1 MENCVNGSMYAI
13 LNANFDDILRVCNEV
28 ENSLGQIVSP
38 ANINA
43 PNQVVIAG
51 EVESVE
57 TVVKNLND
65 MGVKRCIK
73 LKVSAP
79 SHCKLM
85 NDAAKKFESLLHETE
100 FKNPSCQIIHNY
112 NAKTSSDID
121 NMRTN
126 LVEQLTNPVQWIKTM
141 NNLKSFEGII
151 IECGPGK
158 ILKV

>member
-57 TVVKNLND
+57 SVIKNLND

-85 NDAAKKFESLLHETE
+85 KDAAKKFESLLHETE
-100 FKNPSCQIIHNY
+100 FKNPSSQIIHNY

-121 NMRTN
+121 NMTSN
-126 LVEQLTNPVQWIKTM
+126 LV
-141 NNLKSFEGII
+141 
-151 IECGPGK
+151 
-158 ILKV
+158 

>member
-1 MENCVNGSMYAI
+1 M
-13 LNANFDDILRVCNEV
+13 RVCNEV

-57 TVVKNLND
+57 SVIKNLND

-85 NDAAKKFESLLHETE
+85 NDAAKKFESLL
-100 FKNPSCQIIHNY
+100 
-112 NAKTSSDID
+112 
-121 NMRTN
+121 
-126 LVEQLTNPVQWIKTM
+126 L
-141 NNLKSFEGII
+141 
-151 IECGPGK
+151 
-158 ILKV
+158 